1 MRIDGRKAGQLRPVK
16 ITPGFLKHPA
26 GSALIEFGNTRV
38 ICSASVLEEVPSWM
52 RAQKVSGGWITG
64 EYQMIPA
71 STHDRS
77 RRETSH
83 PSGRTQEIQRLIG
96 RSLRGAVDLEK
107 LGPRTI
113 YIDCEVIDADG
124 GTRCASITGG
134 MVALQMAIKKLIRDG
149 KLQESPVKT
158 NIAAV
163 SVGIFKGE
171 VLLDLCYEEDSSAD
185 VDMNLVMTDGGRI
198 VEIQATGEE
207 STFSKKELDAMRRAA
222 EKGIKKLFELQM
234 KALR

>member
-38 ICSASVLEEVPSWM
+38 ICSASVIEEVPPWM

-77 RRETSH
+77 KRETNH

-107 LGPRTI
+107 LGSRTI

-134 MVALQMAIKKLIRDG
+134 MVALQLAIKKLIRDG
-149 KLQESPVKT
+149 KLSASPVKS

-163 SVGIFKGE
+163 SVGIYKGE
-171 VLLDLCYEEDSSAD
+171 VLLDLCYE
-185 VDMNLVMTDGGRI
+185 
-198 VEIQATGEE
+198 
-207 STFSKKELDAMRRAA
+207 
-222 EKGIKKLFELQM
+222 
-234 KALR
+234 

>member
-1 MRIDGRKAGQLRPVK
+1 MRIDGRKNGQLRPVR

-38 ICSASVLEEVPSWM
+38 ICAASIMEEVPSWM
-52 RAQKVSGGWITG
+52 RSQKVPGGWVTG

-71 STHDRS
+71 STPDRT
-77 RRETSH
+77 RREINH

-96 RSLRGAVDLEK
+96 RCLRAAVNLGK
-107 LGPRTI
+107 LGPRSI

-134 MVALQMAIKKLIRDG
+134 MVALQLAIRKLMKDG
-149 KLQESPVKT
+149 KLAENPILC

-163 SVGIFKGE
+163 SVGVVKGE
-171 VLLDLCYEEDSSAD
+171 VLLDLCYQEDSSAD
-185 VDMNLVMTDGGRI
+185 VDMNLIMTDQGRI
-198 VEIQATGEE
+198 VEVQATGEE
-207 STFSKKELDAMRRAA
+207 STFSKKEFDSMQKLA
-222 EKGIKKLFELQM
+222 EKGINHLFELQK
-234 KALR
+234 KALK

>member
-38 ICSASVLEEVPSWM
+38 ICSASVIEEVPPWM

-77 RRETSH
+77 KRETNH

-96 RSLRGAVDLEK
+96 RSLRGAVDLDK

-134 MVALQMAIKKLIRDG
+134 MVAMQMAIRKLMANG
-149 KLQESPVKT
+149 KLSSNPVKT

-171 VLLDLCYEEDSSAD
+171 VLLDLCYEEDSNAE
-185 VDMNLVMTDGGRI
+185 VDMNLVMTDQGRI
-198 VEIQATGEE
+198 VELQATGEE
-207 STFSKKELDAMRRAA
+207 STFSKKELDSMRRVA
-222 EKGIKKLFELQM
+222 EKGIKKLFELQR
-234 KALR
+234 KALK

>member
-1 MRIDGRKAGQLRPVK
+1 MRIDGRKSGQLRPVK

-26 GSALIEFGNTRV
+26 GSALIGFGNTRV
-38 ICSASVLEEVPSWM
+38 ICSASVAEEVPSWM

-96 RSLRGAVDLEK
+96 RSLRGAVDLER

-149 KLQESPVKT
+149 KLSANPVKS

-171 VLLDLCYEEDSSAD
+171 VLLDLCYEEDSNAD

-207 STFSKKELDAMRRAA
+207 STFSKKELDAMRRVA
-222 EKGIKKLFELQM
+222 EKGIKKLFELQRR
-234 KALR
+234 ALK

>member
-38 ICSASVLEEVPSWM
+38 ICSASVLEEVPPWM

-96 RSLRGAVDLEK
+96 RSLRGAVDLQK

-134 MVALQMAIKKLIRDG
+134 MVALQMAIKKLISSG
-149 KLQESPVKT
+149 KLSANPVKS

-171 VLLDLCYEEDSSAD
+171 VLLDLCYEEDSNAD
-185 VDMNLVMTDGGRI
+185 VDMNLVMTDGGRF
-198 VEIQATGEE
+198 VELQATGEE
-207 STFSKKELDAMRRAA
+207 STFSKKELDAMRRVA
-222 EKGIKKLFELQM
+222 EKGIKKLFELQK

>member
-38 ICSASVLEEVPSWM
+38 ICSASVIEEVPPWM

-77 RRETSH
+77 KRETNH

-96 RSLRGAVDLEK
+96 RSLRGAVDLDK

-134 MVALQMAIKKLIRDG
+134 MVAMQMAIRKLMANG
-149 KLQESPVKT
+149 KLSSNPVKT

-171 VLLDLCYEEDSSAD
+171 VLLDLCYEEDSNAE
-185 VDMNLVMTDGGRI
+185 VDMNLVMTDQGRI
-198 VEIQATGEE
+198 VELQATGEE
-207 STFSKKELDAMRRAA
+207 STFSKKELDSMRRVA
-222 EKGIKKLFELQM
+222 EKGIKKLFELQK
-234 KALR
+234 KALK

>member
-38 ICSASVLEEVPSWM
+38 ICSASVLEEVPPWM

-77 RRETSH
+77 KREINH

-96 RSLRGAVDLEK
+96 RSLRGAVDLQK

-134 MVALQMAIKKLIRDG
+134 MVALQMAIKKLISSG
-149 KLQESPVKT
+149 KLSANPVKS

-171 VLLDLCYEEDSSAD
+171 VLLDLCYEEDSNAD
-185 VDMNLVMTDGGRI
+185 VDMNLVMTDGGRF
-198 VEIQATGEE
+198 VELQATGEE
-207 STFSKKELDAMRRAA
+207 STFSKKELDAMRRVA
-222 EKGIKKLFELQM
+222 EKGIKKLFELQK

>member
-1 MRIDGRKAGQLRPVK
+1 MRIDGRKAGQLRPVR

-38 ICSASVLEEVPSWM
+38 ICSASVIEEVPPWM

-77 RRETSH
+77 KRETNH

-96 RSLRGAVDLEK
+96 RSLRGAVDLDK

-134 MVALQMAIKKLIRDG
+134 MVAMQMAIKKLVRDG
-149 KLQESPVKT
+149 KLSANPVKS

-163 SVGIFKGE
+163 SVGIYKGE
-171 VLLDLCYEEDSSAD
+171 VLLDLCYEEDSNAE
-185 VDMNLVMTDGGRI
+185 VDMNLVMTDEGRI
-198 VEIQATGEE
+198 VELQATGEE
-207 STFSKKELDAMRRAA
+207 STFSKKELDSMRRVA
-222 EKGIKKLFELQM
+222 EKGIKKLFELQK

>member
-38 ICSASVLEEVPSWM
+38 ICSASVIEEVPPWM

-77 RRETSH
+77 KRETNH

-107 LGPRTI
+107 LGSRTI

-134 MVALQMAIKKLIRDG
+134 MVALQLAIKKLIRDG
-149 KLQESPVKT
+149 KLSASPVKS

-163 SVGIFKGE
+163 SVGIYKGE
-171 VLLDLCYEEDSSAD
+171 VLLDLCYEEDSNAE
-185 VDMNLVMTDGGRI
+185 VDMNLVMTDQGRF
-198 VEIQATGEE
+198 VELQATGEE
-207 STFSKKELDAMRRAA
+207 STFSKQELDSMRRVA
-222 EKGIKKLFELQM
+222 ERGIKKLFELQN

>member
-77 RRETSH
+77 RRETNH

-134 MVALQMAIKKLIRDG
+134 MVALQMAIKKLIKDG
-149 KLQESPVKT
+149 KLQANPVKS

-171 VLLDLCYEEDSSAD
+171 VLLDLCYEEDSNAD
-185 VDMNLVMTDGGRI
+185 VDMNLVMTDSGRI

-207 STFSKKELDAMRRAA
+207 STFSKKELDGMRRAA
-222 EKGIKKLFELQM
+222 EKGIKKLFELQR
-234 KALR
+234 KALK

>member
-38 ICSASVLEEVPSWM
+38 ICSASVIEEIPPWM

-77 RRETSH
+77 KRETNH

-96 RSLRGAVDLEK
+96 RSLRGAVDLDK

-134 MVALQMAIKKLIRDG
+134 MVALQMAVKKLMANG
-149 KLQESPVKT
+149 KISSNPVKT

-171 VLLDLCYEEDSSAD
+171 VLLDLCYEEDSNAE
-185 VDMNLVMTDGGRI
+185 VDMNLVMTDQGRI
-198 VEIQATGEE
+198 VELQATGEE
-207 STFSKKELDAMRRAA
+207 STFSKKELDSMRRVA
-222 EKGIKKLFELQM
+222 EKGIKKLFELQR

>member
-1 MRIDGRKAGQLRPVK
+1 MK

-38 ICSASVLEEVPSWM
+38 ICSASVIEEVPPWM

-77 RRETSH
+77 KRETNH

-107 LGPRTI
+107 LGSRTI

-134 MVALQMAIKKLIRDG
+134 MVALQLAIKKLIRDG
-149 KLQESPVKT
+149 KLSASPVKS

-163 SVGIFKGE
+163 SVGIYKGE
-171 VLLDLCYEEDSSAD
+171 VLLDLCYEEDSNAE
-185 VDMNLVMTDGGRI
+185 VDMNLVMTDQGRF
-198 VEIQATGEE
+198 VELQATGEE
-207 STFSKKELDAMRRAA
+207 STFSKQELDSMRRVA
-222 EKGIKKLFELQM
+222 ERGIKKLFELQQ

>member
-38 ICSASVLEEVPSWM
+38 ICSASVIEEVPPWM

-77 RRETSH
+77 KRETNH

-107 LGPRTI
+107 LGSRTI

-134 MVALQMAIKKLIRDG
+134 MVALQLAIKKLIRDG
-149 KLQESPVKT
+149 KLSASPVKS

-163 SVGIFKGE
+163 SVGIYKGE
-171 VLLDLCYEEDSSAD
+171 VLLDLCYEEDSNAE
-185 VDMNLVMTDGGRI
+185 VDMNLVMTDQGRF
-198 VEIQATGEE
+198 VELQATGEE
-207 STFSKKELDAMRRAA
+207 STFSKQELDSMRRVA
-222 EKGIKKLFELQM
+222 ERGIKKLFELQQ

>member
-1 MRIDGRKAGQLRPVK
+1 MRIDGRKSGQLRPVK

-38 ICSASVLEEVPSWM
+38 ICSASVIEEVPPWM

-77 RRETSH
+77 KRETNH

-96 RSLRGAVDLEK
+96 RSLRGAVDLQK

-149 KLQESPVKT
+149 KLSVNPVKT

-171 VLLDLCYEEDSSAD
+171 VILDLCYEEDSNAD
-185 VDMNLVMTDGGRI
+185 VDMNLVMTDEGRI
-198 VEIQATGEE
+198 VELQATGEE
-207 STFSKKELDAMRRAA
+207 STFSKKELDSMRRVA
-222 EKGIKKLFELQM
+222 EKGIKKLFELQRR
-234 KALR
+234 ALK